1 MLAFKRVVQTKKQ
14 FALTVPL
21 AFCVARGP
29 SAPGRSQIVVRGTLR
44 VVFVD
49 KLVHPP
55 GEQIT
60 GRSKRL
66 VVCGDDTGSQLSRAH
81 VPTQIIEIGFL
92 QRRRRWTWQARF
104 FLDHR
109 LDEFVFVGSLDVESG
124 PVPAVSTA
132 GTRVNVAQEWPGA
145 VEDRS
150 EVCVAPD
157 ASRAVHLVSGEFRVA
172 HGATQT
178 ACHELDHV
186 RAFITD
192 EEDEARKCRSTSPR
206 RATTMQASAPPVQ
219 TRARM
224 RNVNSIAFLRKGAAM
239 ATIDSRRAGDFDP
252 IAPEVH
258 RGLPARFAVGPG
270 LVAGLVMFIILVILS
285 LAQRQDFMWPMK
297 LVATTFLGS
306 RAMAGGIGI
315 ALVGLVAHF
324 VFSVLL
330 AIGFAKMAGR
340 TTRRRVL
347 LTGILYGIALWAV
360 VQFLIL
366 PWASPN
372 EALKMGTVW
381 PFFLG
386 FFSYGLMVASTL
398 PTVYDVDAR
407 PRAYLDPLQREVRP

>member
-1 MLAFKRVVQTKKQ
+1 
-14 FALTVPL
+14 
-21 AFCVARGP
+21 
-29 SAPGRSQIVVRGTLR
+29 
-44 VVFVD
+44 
-49 KLVHPP
+49 
-55 GEQIT
+55 
-60 GRSKRL
+60 
-66 VVCGDDTGSQLSRAH
+66 
-81 VPTQIIEIGFL
+81 
-92 QRRRRWTWQARF
+92 
-104 FLDHR
+104 
-109 LDEFVFVGSLDVESG
+109 
-124 PVPAVSTA
+124 
-132 GTRVNVAQEWPGA
+132 
-145 VEDRS
+145 
-150 EVCVAPD
+150 
-157 ASRAVHLVSGEFRVA
+157 
-172 HGATQT
+172 
-178 ACHELDHV
+178 
-186 RAFITD
+186 
-192 EEDEARKCRSTSPR
+192 
-206 RATTMQASAPPVQ
+206 
-219 TRARM
+219 
-224 RNVNSIAFLRKGAAM
+224 
-239 ATIDSRRAGDFDP
+239 
-252 IAPEVH
+252 
-258 RGLPARFAVGPG
+258 
-270 LVAGLVMFIILVILS
+270 MFIILVILS